1 VDESAEVV
9 APQDPVLPLVSGGSG
24 ALGWWVLVGAV
35 CAASTTVRDAPR
47 RGRAKAVLA
56 PATPLP
62 MATSCAV
69 VNMVTAPKAD
79 AQQTVRWAPLRRRT
93 G

>member
-1 VDESAEVV
+1 MTVTVTD
-9 APQDPVLPLVSGGSG
+9 
-24 ALGWWVLVGAV
+24 AL
-35 CAASTTVRDAPR
+35 R
-47 RGRAKAVLA
+47 RARAKAVLA

-69 VNMVTAPKAD
+69 VNMVTAPRAD